1 MAGQRGKFI
10 TLEGPEGGGKST
22 HAPAIREFLISK
34 GKSVV
39 VSREPGGTPLAE
51 QIRVLLLDKTIERMS
66 GDAEILL
73 MFAAR
78 AEHIEQVIEPALT
91 RGDWVVCDRFT
102 DATYAYQGGG
112 RGIADQRIQTLET
125 WVQSEL
131 RPDLVLILDL
141 EVKLGLE
148 RAGARGEA
156 DRFELEK
163 EAFFNRV
170 RQKYLE
176 RARMWP
182 ERYRVID
189 ASREVGRVRDDVLAN
204 VRSLL

>member
-1 MAGQRGKFI
+1 MTEHRGKFI

-22 HAPAIREFLISK
+22 HIPAVREFLIAQ

-51 QIRVLLLDKTIERMS
+51 QIRALLLDKTIQQMS
-66 GDAEILL
+66 DDTEMLL

-78 AEHIEQVIEPALT
+78 AEHIEQVIEPALA

-112 RGIADQRIQTLET
+112 RGIADERIQTIET
-125 WVQSEL
+125 WVQSAL
-131 RPDLVLILDL
+131 RPDLVLVLDL
-141 EVKLGLE
+141 EIELGLK
-148 RAGARGEA
+148 RAGTRGEA
-156 DRFELEK
+156 DRFELER
-163 EAFFNRV
+163 EEFFTRV

-176 RARMWP
+176 RASRWP

-189 ASREVGRVRDDVLAN
+189 ASREIGRVRDDVLSS
-204 VRSLL
+204 VGTLL

>member
-1 MAGQRGKFI
+1 M
-10 TLEGPEGGGKST
+10 
-22 HAPAIREFLISK
+22 
-34 GKSVV
+34 V

-51 QIRVLLLDKTIERMS
+51 RIRALLLDNTIKRMS
-66 GDAEILL
+66 DDTEMLL

-78 AEHIEQVIEPALT
+78 AEHIEQVIEPALA

-112 RGIADQRIQTLET
+112 RGIPDQHIQVIET
-125 WVQSEL
+125 WVQSGL
-131 RPDLVLILDL
+131 RPDLVLVLDL
-141 EVKLGLE
+141 EIELGLE

-156 DRFELEK
+156 DRFEREQ
-163 EAFFNRV
+163 ETFFTRV

-176 RARMWP
+176 RANRWP
-182 ERYRVID
+182 DRYQVID
-189 ASREVGRVRDDVLAN
+189 ASRELERVQDDILSR